1 VPELP
6 EVETVVRDL
15 RPRLIGRVISSV
27 RLSKKSLRR
36 AWSAKWKAALLGQRI
51 AAVSRHG
58 KWIFIALGNGR
69 TMVIHLGMTGQ
80 LTVVPGM
87 TPLAAHTHVI
97 FGLDGKEH
105 QLRFRDVRRFGSVSL
120 LAPGGTIEEYLEKL
134 GLGPEPFHVEADYWS
149 EQLAR
154 TRRSLKAVLLDQRV
168 VAGVGNIYADES
180 CFAARL
186 HPARLGR
193 SLTAREIRRLG
204 DAVPAV
210 LNRAIDKRGSTIR
223 DYVGGSGL
231 QGGFQNEFCVYG
243 RTGQPC
249 LHCGKDICRM
259 RLAGRATHF
268 CPRCQKA

>member
-105 QLRFRDVRRFGSVSL
+105 QLRFRDVRRFG
-120 LAPGGTIEEYLEKL
+120 AQHPQPQQRRQDRE
-134 GLGPEPFHVEADYWS
+134 GLREA
-149 EQLAR
+149 QPLRHAR
-154 TRRSLKAVLLDQRV
+154 FPQVACRRHRRSPRV
-168 VAGVGNIYADES
+168 
-180 CFAARL
+180 
-186 HPARLGR
+186 P
-193 SLTAREIRRLG
+193 RRDG
-204 DAVPAV
+204 KV
-210 LNRAIDKRGSTIR
+210 RA
-223 DYVGGSGL
+223 
-231 QGGFQNEFCVYG
+231 
-243 RTGQPC
+243 
-249 LHCGKDICRM
+249 
-259 RLAGRATHF
+259 
-268 CPRCQKA
+268 